1 MIPGKAGR
9 KEGALAR
16 DFCSVSSAVRCSSC
30 LLSSDLW
37 NHPFLKSHLVTP
49 DPGTSFFLLPP
60 FSHLSYPSSSPSPPP
75 SVLELRTDSLPSI
88 FRVSMP
94 HLLFHLLRL
103 PLHSLHRGGRAHFTG
118 WDGENGIMQRFKAEE
133 ILELRCAVLRWR

>member
-16 DFCSVSSAVRCSSC
+16 DLCSVSSAVRCSSC

-75 SVLELRTDSLPSI
+75 SVLELSTNSLPSI

-94 HLLFHLLRL
+94 HTCCFTCSDCPFTTSIVEGGLILPGGMGRMESCKGLR
-103 PLHSLHRGGRAHFTG
+103 
-118 WDGENGIMQRFKAEE
+118 QRKS
-133 ILELRCAVLRWR
+133 WS